1 MATSAQAERRLR
13 RSNPACAEHQAH
25 SDFAWDQ
32 RRRRAD
38 PERPVGAGPDGGGV
52 CGRDCKA
59 GRAAALG
66 ARFLGAVIRFL
77 LQAAQLA
84 LELLIA
90 ELQLLDRPRHLP
102 DLGLEAVETQHKV
115 GIRHLRRAVRRHG
128 ALTAASKAFAAAE
141 DAIEQS
147 RRARLL
153 GARGKGGRGRRR
165 HRHKGEQGCRGHTG
179 REAWH
184 ECLGVVEALQH
195 HTNPCVQIVT
205 DGSLIMSQARLRRPT
220 IPPARSPSRPP
231 CGLRA
236 IPRSPAP
243 ARRTAARTARRGRS
257 TRSCR

>member
-25 SDFAWDQ
+25 SDFASDQ

-38 PERPVGAGPDGGGV
+38 RERRSAAGTRWRRSLWSRLQ
-52 CGRDCKA
+52 GRT
-59 GRAAALG
+59 GAALG

-165 HRHKGEQGCRGHTG
+165 HRHKGEQGCRRHTG
-179 REAWH
+179 REACH

-205 DGSLIMSQARLRRPT
+205 DGCVQ
-220 IPPARSPSRPP
+220 
-231 CGLRA
+231 
-236 IPRSPAP
+236 
-243 ARRTAARTARRGRS
+243 TA
-257 TRSCR
+257 